1 MNKKKIII
9 PAVAIVV
16 LLLAGLGYLYV
27 NLQNQKKNNAELK
40 QLADLDKK
48 EMENEYTQFAL
59 QYDELKRS
67 IKNDS
72 LMEQLSKEQRRTQ
85 DLLAELKR
93 VKSDDAAEITRLKK
107 ELATVRAVLR
117 TYILQVDSLQRL
129 NTALANE
136 NQQVK
141 AQYNEATT
149 RISSLNTEKANLT
162 EKVAIASQLDATGIS
177 VSPQNKRGKA
187 AKKIKEV
194 TRFVVNFTITKNIT
208 ASTGNRNVYVRLLQ
222 PTNNVVNASGSF
234 NFENRSLQ
242 YSATR
247 VIEYTGEEQTVT
259 LYIPVSETLSKGR
272 YRVDIFVDDSNVG
285 TGSVTIEK

>member
-149 RISSLNTEKANLT
+149 RISNLNTEKANLT

-187 AKKIKEV
+187 AKKIKDV

-242 YSATR
+242 YSAMR

>member
-1 MNKKKIII
+1 MDKKKIII
-9 PAVAIVV
+9 PAVIVVV
-16 LLLAGLGYLYV
+16 LLIAGLAYLYV
-27 NLQNQKKNNAELK
+27 SLQTQKKNNAELK
-40 QLADLDKK
+40 QLADMDKK
-48 EMENEYTQFAL
+48 EMENEYAQFAL

-117 TYILQVDSLQRL
+117 SYILQVDSLQRL

-141 AQYNEATT
+141 AQYNDATM

-177 VSPQNKRGKA
+177 IAPQETERGKK
-187 AKKIKEV
+187 AKKVKDV
-194 TRFVVNFTITKNIT
+194 RRFVVNFTITKNIT
-208 ASTGNRNVYVRLLQ
+208 AATGNRQVYVRLLQ
-222 PTNNVVNASGSF
+222 PTNSVVNASRRFRLREPLAAVFGHQGHRIYRRRAGS
-234 NFENRSLQ
+234 N
-242 YSATR
+242 A
-247 VIEYTGEEQTVT
+247 
-259 LYIPVSETLSKGR
+259 LYPGK
-272 YRVDIFVDDSNVG
+272 
-285 TGSVTIEK
+285 

>member
-129 NTALANE
+129 NIALANE

-149 RISSLNTEKANLT
+149 RISNLNTEKANLT

-187 AKKIKEV
+187 AKKIKDV

-234 NFENRSLQ
+234 GFENRSLQ

-259 LYIPVSETLSKGR
+259 LYIPVNETLSKGR

>member
-1 MNKKKIII
+1 MDKKKIII
-9 PAVAIVV
+9 PAVIVVV
-16 LLLAGLGYLYV
+16 LLIAGLAYLYV
-27 NLQNQKKNNAELK
+27 SLQTQKKNNAELK
-40 QLADLDKK
+40 QLADMDKK
-48 EMENEYTQFAL
+48 EMENEYAQFAL

-117 TYILQVDSLQRL
+117 SYILQVDSLQRL

-141 AQYNEATT
+141 AQYNDATM

-177 VSPQNKRGKA
+177 IAPQNKRGKK
-187 AKKIKEV
+187 AKKVKDV
-194 TRFVVNFTITKNIT
+194 RRFVVNFTITKNIT
-208 ASTGNRNVYVRLLQ
+208 AATGNHQVYVRLLQ
-222 PTNNVVNASGSF
+222 PTNSVVNASGSF
-234 NFENRSLQ
+234 DYENRSLQ
-242 YSATR
+242 YSATK
-247 VIEYTGEEQTVT
+247 VIEYTGEEQAVT
-259 LYIPVSETLSKGR
+259 LYIPVNETLGKGQ
-272 YRVDIFVDDSNVG
+272 YRVDIFVDNNNVG
-285 TGSVTIEK
+285 TGTLLMEK

>member
-187 AKKIKEV
+187 AKKIKDV

>member
-149 RISSLNTEKANLT
+149 RISNLNTEKANLT

-187 AKKIKEV
+187 AKKIKDV
-194 TRFVVNFTITKNIT
+194 TRFLVNFTITKNIT

-285 TGSVTIEK
+285 TGSVAIEK

>member
-149 RISSLNTEKANLT
+149 RISNLNTEKANLT

-187 AKKIKEV
+187 AKKIKDV

-242 YSATR
+242 YSAMR
-247 VIEYTGEEQTVT
+247 VIEYTGEEQTVM

>member
-149 RISSLNTEKANLT
+149 RISNLNTEKANLT

-187 AKKIKEV
+187 AKKIKDV